1 MSPSLPPMSKH
12 LLERRSRNHCIEV
25 AAVTAV
31 DYCSRHIRV
40 QWMDLQLGLAEV
52 GFPRSLPA
60 EWEEDLLVEVGLW
73 AGAAAG
79 CKGWR
84 T

>member
-1 MSPSLPPMSKH
+1 
-12 LLERRSRNHCIEV
+12 
-25 AAVTAV
+25 
-31 DYCSRHIRV
+31 
-40 QWMDLQLGLAEV
+40 MDLQLGLAEV